1 MTATCE
7 TYPKARGP
15 RGPGLGHPRLLPW
28 LLVAMG
34 AFSHL
39 FQGTT
44 SDPWVGGAGL
54 LAFNS
59 LYIFLAFTT
68 HPCGTR
74 DTVARRVALG
84 LLAAVTCVPAV
95 GYGGDRLLYFPLL
108 GLATGVVLR
117 GRPLL
122 AAAAAVT
129 AVAGAV
135 SWYHDGW
142 GSLDILY
149 ATAVSAL
156 VTATIVRLADTV
168 YELRE
173 ARRELARRAVEEERL
188 RFSRDL
194 HDLLGHT
201 MSVIVVKSEAA
212 RRLVPRDPQ
221 AALAQ
226 VTDIE
231 AVGRQALTEIREA
244 VTGYR
249 EGSLDT
255 ELDRARSALTAA
267 GVVPLV
273 HRSGPAPGPRT
284 EVLLGWVV
292 REAVTNVVRHSAAR
306 RCGITIVTTEDAARL
321 TVTDDGT
328 GAEADTATDSGA
340 TPAGGTGLRGLAE
353 RLAAAGGTLRAGEG
367 AGGGFEVTVDLPV
380 GHAAPGAGASSA
392 AREPSAPAV

>member
-1 MTATCE
+1 MTTTCE
-7 TYPKARGP
+7 ASTGTRRG

-28 LLVAMG
+28 LLLAMG
-34 AFSHL
+34 AFSNL

-44 SDPWVGGAGL
+44 PNPWVGGAGL

-59 LYIFLAFTT
+59 VYVFLAFTT
-68 HPCGTR
+68 HPCGGR
-74 DTVARRVALG
+74 DAVARRVALG
-84 LLAAVTCVPAV
+84 LLAAVTCALAV
-95 GYGGDRLLYFPLL
+95 AYGGDWLLYFPLL

-122 AAAAAVT
+122 AVGAVVT
-129 AVAGAV
+129 AVGGGV
-135 SWYHDGW
+135 GWYHDGW
-142 GSLDILY
+142 AGLDILY

-168 YELRE
+168 RELRE

-212 RRLVPRDPQ
+212 RRLAPLDTE

-255 ELDRARSALTAA
+255 ELDRARSALAAA
-267 GVVPLV
+267 GVVPV
-273 HRSGPAPGPRT
+273 VRRSGPVPGART

-292 REAVTNVVRHSAAR
+292 REAVTNVVRHSGAR
-306 RCGITIVTTEDAARL
+306 RCEIAIEADGERARL
-321 TVTDDGT
+321 TVTDDGDGT
-328 GAEADTATDSGA
+328 RADGGAAGAD
-340 TPAGGTGLRGLAE
+340 GTGLRGLAE
-353 RLAAAGGTLRAGEG
+353 RLAAADGTLRTGRG
-367 AGGGFEVTVDLPV
+367 DGGGFEVVAELPV
-380 GHAAPGAGASSA
+380 
-392 AREPSAPAV
+392 REPAAAAV

>member
-1 MTATCE
+1 MSKTTCGTSTE
-7 TYPKARGP
+7 ARGP

-28 LLVAMG
+28 LLLAMG
-34 AFSHL
+34 AFSNL

-44 SDPWVGGAGL
+44 PDPWVGAAGL

-59 LYIFLAFTT
+59 VYVYLAFTT
-68 HPCGTR
+68 HPCGAR
-74 DTVARRVALG
+74 DAAARRVALG
-84 LLAAVTCVPAV
+84 PLAAVTCALAV
-95 GYGGDRLLYFPLL
+95 AYGGDWLLYFPLL
-108 GLATGVVLR
+108 GLSTGVVLR

-122 AAAAAVT
+122 AVGGAVT
-129 AVAGAV
+129 AVAGGV

-142 GSLDILY
+142 GGLDILY

-168 YELRE
+168 RELRE

-212 RRLVPRDPQ
+212 RRLVPHDPE

-255 ELDRARSALTAA
+255 ELDRARSALAAA
-267 GVVPLV
+267 GVVPV
-273 HRSGPAPGPRT
+273 VRRSGPAPGARS

-292 REAVTNVVRHSAAR
+292 REAVTNVVRHSGAR
-306 RCGITIVTTEDAARL
+306 RCTIAIETDGDRARL
-321 TVTDDGT
+321 TVTDDGD
-328 GAEADTATDSGA
+328 GARADADA
-340 TPAGGTGLRGLAE
+340 AGPDGTGLRGLAE
-353 RLAAAGGTLRAGEG
+353 RLAAAHGTLRTGEG
-367 AGGGFEVTVDLPV
+367 ADGGFEVVAELPV
-380 GHAAPGAGASSA
+380 HAA
-392 AREPSAPAV
+392 AREPSSAAAV